1 MSERMRSTSGLFLSS
16 SCLMVSL
23 ILSII
28 IRIFTDCWN
37 LHGIVVIL
45 ETEGDVIILLVGEGT
60 LGNLV
65 NVILVGDII
74 LWIKLSSIMMSC
86 VRVWSVLDLEMVS
99 RQYWMLWM
107 RRMLKMT
114 RFWTQMK
121 KIRLKVKCKINE
133 ITNLRD
139 RQRVKL

>member
-121 KIRLKVKCKINE
+121 KMRLKVKCKINE